1 MRDFWSKVN
10 QNFCNQMTLWTAPS
24 CCEKSSG
31 LFARR
36 LHTWPCHMVLA
47 IEETCSAVRWDTQSL
62 CLVNGVLKIELDWHL
77 REYVIIYMVV
87 GSPSA
92 VWFSGTLRQRTVI
105 PNRITKKLL
114 SHREKCMVYL
124 LSFSYIL
131 WVNVPRYI
139 DSYGRMV

>member
-1 MRDFWSKVN
+1 MNRSVV
-10 QNFCNQMTLWTAPS
+10 LR
-24 CCEKSSG
+24 KSSA

-47 IEETCSAVRWDTQSL
+47 IEETCSAVRWATQSL
-62 CLVNGVLKIELDWHL
+62 CLVNGVLKIELDGHL
-77 REYVIIYMVV
+77 REYVITRWSAHHQQYGFQALHNNAHYPIELPVKHLFMVT
-87 GSPSA
+87 STTS
-92 VWFSGTLRQRTVI
+92 SK
-105 PNRITKKLL
+105 NTKKLL

-124 LSFSYIL
+124 LSFSWYIL